1 MMRGAVHPAE
11 KLWVNGAPVAPKDIR
26 PGDTI
31 ESAGARRARVEKVTQ
46 GSGRGTIW
54 LYGASGAQIRCLK
67 DQRVQISVAG
77 RTRYRAAE
85 KIKPGDFLLGLVS
98 GRVCVD
104 PVVAIRTLEE
114 SVPAVYLEI
123 PPVSLVSEGG
133 LLCRPA

>member
-1 MMRGAVHPAE
+1 M
-11 KLWVNGAPVAPKDIR
+11 
-26 PGDTI
+26 
-31 ESAGARRARVEKVTQ
+31 EKVTQ

-114 SVPAVYLEI
+114 SVPAVYLEV
-123 PPVSLVSEGG
+123 PPISLVSEGG

>member
-1 MMRGAVHPAE
+1 MIGAVHPAE

-54 LYGASGAQIRCLK
+54 LYGASGAQIRCLRN
-67 DQRVQISVAG
+67 QRVQVSVAG
-77 RTRYRAAE
+77 RTRFKMAE
-85 KIKPGDFLLGLVS
+85 KIRPGDFLLGLVS

-114 SVPAVYLEI
+114 NVPAVYLEVPSI
-123 PPVSLVSEGG
+123 SLVSEGG

>member
-1 MMRGAVHPAE
+1 MRGAVHPAE

-114 SVPAVYLEI
+114 SVPAVYLEVPAI
-123 PPVSLVSEGG
+123 SLVTEGG

>member
-1 MMRGAVHPAE
+1 MTGAVHPAE
-11 KLWVNGAPVAPKDIR
+11 RLWVNGEPVAPKDIR
-26 PGDTI
+26 VGDTI

-77 RTRYRAAE
+77 RTRYRTAE

-104 PVVAIRTLEE
+104 PVVAIRTMEE
-114 SVPAVYLEI
+114 SVPAVYLEVPAI
-123 PPVSLVSEGG
+123 SLVSEEGI
-133 LLCRPA
+133 LCRPA